1 MFRGSRRQV
10 GQRSGSQATP
20 FSVQEGVFS
29 PLFLPLQETEIR
41 KLERERNLF
50 SLTRKKQTLAWVHG
64 FLWGGAWTGCAQPPS
79 PARLQDHRETHLAS
93 ATEALACPVQQGC
106 CKPVRSVWTQ
116 LRCIIIHYN
125 KLVPKP
131 PSLHN
136 LEETDHLMKIKCS
149 NYS

>member
-1 MFRGSRRQV
+1 M

-20 FSVQEGVFS
+20 FSVQEGLFS
-29 PLFLPLQETEIR
+29 PLFLSLQETEIR

-50 SLTRKKQTLAWVHG
+50 KLTRKKQTLAWVHG
-64 FLWGGAWTGCAQPPS
+64 FLWGWGDLDRLCSASITSQ
-79 PARLQDHRETHLAS
+79 LQDHRETHLAS

-106 CKPVRSVWTQ
+106 CEPVLSVWTQ

-131 PSLHN
+131 PSLHD